1 MLFTLFVRR
10 NKTMNDANKLFDE
23 TGKIITWMC
32 ERLTYLPA
40 EEQLILVA
48 SCGKMVEEIKP
59 IYEKDKKRIED
70 EEAKK
75 RKDDLDLI
83 INNILKKRGDND

>member
-1 MLFTLFVRR
+1 
-10 NKTMNDANKLFDE
+10 MNDANKLFDE

-48 SCGKMVEEIKP
+48 SFVKMVEEIKP

-70 EEAKK
+70 EAVK
-75 RKDDLDLI
+75 RKKDEFHLFMENL
-83 INNILKKRGDND
+83 LKKRGDNE

>member
-1 MLFTLFVRR
+1 
-10 NKTMNDANKLFDE
+10 MNDANKLFDE

-32 ERLTYLPA
+32 DRLTYLPV

-48 SCGKMVEEIKP
+48 SFVKMVEEIKP
-59 IYEKDKKRIED
+59 IYERDKKRIED
-70 EEAKK
+70 EESKK

-83 INNILKKRGDND
+83 IKNILKKRGDND